1 MIKPQ
6 TMEINMPSNKEDM
19 KEDQRN
25 QVKAS
30 EAVTILMDKDNKIYY
45 YEGIPEINTLKE
57 TTYGKDGLRAFL
69 QRRNAVALNKVNKL
83 KEERLKNASTDPRV
97 MAKQDEAF
105 RKELSKIKSEKGVP
119 NVIIKATDEA
129 IYENLINVLD
139 EMQICGIGK
148 YVIDKIS
155 DFDKKMIEH
164 YKGEH
169 PESAAAPSQPTGA
182 K

>member
-1 MIKPQ
+1 M
-6 TMEINMPSNKEDM
+6 
-19 KEDQRN
+19 
-25 QVKAS
+25 QVP
-30 EAVTILMDKDNKIYY
+30 I
-45 YEGIPEINTLKE
+45 
-57 TTYGKDGLRAFL
+57 
-69 QRRNAVALNKVNKL
+69 
-83 KEERLKNASTDPRV
+83 
-97 MAKQDEAF
+97 
-105 RKELSKIKSEKGVP
+105 LSKIKSEKGVP

>member
-1 MIKPQ
+1 
-6 TMEINMPSNKEDM
+6 
-19 KEDQRN
+19 
-25 QVKAS
+25 
-30 EAVTILMDKDNKIYY
+30 
-45 YEGIPEINTLKE
+45 
-57 TTYGKDGLRAFL
+57 
-69 QRRNAVALNKVNKL
+69 
-83 KEERLKNASTDPRV
+83 

-155 DFDKKMIEH
+155 DFDKKMNTIRENIPKVPQH
-164 YKGEH
+164 LHNRPARNK
-169 PESAAAPSQPTGA
+169 QNN
-182 K
+182 